1 MLLQTVCTFQV
12 CETVVLLLGALVLS
26 LLLWTANVADTSIPT
41 LQPENVPQTG
51 AVVATRVDDL
61 QNQDEAALDEVQHV
75 PGTLSAA
82 QAELRAKDHLIA
94 SLSEERNV
102 YQSLCSGLEV
112 KVGKKEGEIVK
123 SMAKLA
129 RLNAQVSSL
138 TRKNGEYKADL
149 ATMREVTQ
157 SQGEMIQK
165 LKAGP
170 RGFSENADSSS
181 SSSREKDQEHQADRI
196 RSLLERNMHLETLL
210 SSLQGMLA
218 QRDATIDHIND
229 RRAEQEAQFLTLSQ
243 DHEKLRQFCTSLQE
257 TIAEDEEAMARL
269 RIAIAKE
276 RVAAEEWKTLFNLS
290 RAQPHIHGAANIST
304 VGIFEAQNRKIAELQ
319 DKLSECHMQLVASHN
334 GTIFM
339 PRELLPLNGGSDSAP
354 I

>member
-1 MLLQTVCTFQV
+1 MDVFPAGAITDSATV
-12 CETVVLLLGALVLS
+12 S
-26 LLLWTANVADTSIPT
+26 N
-41 LQPENVPQTG
+41 
-51 AVVATRVDDL
+51 L
-61 QNQDEAALDEVQHV
+61 QNQDEVATDKVQHV

-94 SLSEERNV
+94 SLSEECNV
-102 YQSLCSGLEV
+102 YQSLCSALDG
-112 KVGKKEGEIVK
+112 KVGKKEGEIVN

-138 TRKNGEYKADL
+138 TKRNGEYKADL

-157 SQGEMIQK
+157 SQGEIIQQ
-165 LKAGP
+165 L
-170 RGFSENADSSS
+170 RGGARDSGNADGSSL
-181 SSSREKDQEHQADRI
+181 REKEGERQADTI
-196 RSLLERNMHLETLL
+196 RSLLERNLHLETLL
-210 SSLQGMLA
+210 SSIQETLA
-218 QRDATIDHIND
+218 QRDATIAHLSD
-229 RRAEQEAQFLTLSQ
+229 RRAKQEAQVLTLSQ
-243 DHEKLRQFCTSLQE
+243 DREKLRQFCASLEQ

-269 RIAIAKE
+269 RITIAKE
-276 RVAAEEWKTLFNLS
+276 KVAAEEWKTLFTLS

-319 DKLSECHMQLVASHN
+319 EKLSECHMQLVASHN

-339 PRELLPLNGGSDSAP
+339 PRELLLLNGGSDSAP